1 MKSFYYN
8 SEHPAG
14 YAGALAVYNAVKSK
28 GKYNVIF
35 KQIKEWLTDQDAYST
50 FKSAKKKC
58 QIPCVI
64 VSDKDPG
71 HSPEMSAT
79 QQESLVTY
87 VTICNVGYQA
97 FLTKN
102 EFWVQNVLKS
112 LDLVTESPRK
122 YTVLLRY
129 LLRKKLYLSYVLI
142 EGYLIPW

>member
-1 MKSFYYN
+1 MKC
-8 SEHPAG
+8 EKGLIKKGIH
-14 YAGALAVYNAVKSK
+14 LHAVCAQYGHLETAHL
-28 GKYNVIF
+28 F
-35 KQIKEWLTDQDAYST
+35 M
-50 FKSAKKKC
+50 
-58 QIPCVI
+58 
-64 VSDKDPG
+64 G

-87 VTICNVGYQA
+87 VTVCNVGYQA
-97 FLTKN
+97 FLTKY

-129 LLRKKLYLSYVLI
+129 LLRKSMYLSYVLI